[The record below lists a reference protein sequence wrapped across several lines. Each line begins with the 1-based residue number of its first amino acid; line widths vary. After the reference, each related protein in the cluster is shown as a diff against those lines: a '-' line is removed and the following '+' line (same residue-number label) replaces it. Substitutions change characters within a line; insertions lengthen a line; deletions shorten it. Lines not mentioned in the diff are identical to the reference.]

1 MMQSG
6 SNVDQSKRAVDV
18 ELGLPSTEPKVR
30 GAIEWNTEQ
39 LFGAAQEVGI
49 RHEGHLY
56 RLRRTKLGKLILT
69 K

>member
-1 MMQSG
+1 MPFGNKPYGLQRSP
-6 SNVDQSKRAVDV
+6 DV
-18 ELGLPSTEPKVR
+18 ESRTLVEAN
-30 GAIEWNTEQ
+30 GAAVVEWNTTQ
-39 LFGAAQEVGI
+39 LFGTAHEVGI

>member
-1 MMQSG
+1 MPSARKTDGLQSTL
-6 SNVDQSKRAVDV
+6 DV
-18 ELGLPSTEPKVR
+18 EPAASIEPKTG
-30 GAIEWNTEQ
+30 GAIEWNTTQ
-39 LFGAAQEVGI
+39 LFGAAHEVGI

>member
-1 MMQSG
+1 MQCASDVNRPQHG
-6 SNVDQSKRAVDV
+6 LDV
-18 ELGLPSTEPKVR
+18 EPAPSIEPKTGVVV
-30 GAIEWNTEQ
+30 EWNTSQ
-39 LFGAAQEVGI
+39 LFGTAREVGI

>member
-1 MMQSG
+1 MESG
-6 SNVDQSKRAVDV
+6 SGPSQRWNSAAPSIDEAASKDA
-18 ELGLPSTEPKVR
+18 P
-30 GAIEWNTEQ
+30 EWNSQQ
-39 LFGAAQEVGI
+39 LFGRAQEIGI

>member
-1 MMQSG
+1 MPS
-6 SNVDQSKRAVDV
+6 SNNGRVTRMSDWR
-18 ELGLPSTEPKVR
+18 LIEPKTAR
-30 GAIEWNTEQ
+30 SSGIATQ
-39 LFGAAQEVGI
+39 LFGRAHEVGI

>member
-1 MMQSG
+1 MDALQS
-6 SNVDQSKRAVDV
+6 SLDV
-18 ELGLPSTEPKVR
+18 ESAALVEPKTT
-30 GAIEWNTEQ
+30 GAIEWNTTQ
-39 LFGAAQEVGI
+39 LFGAAHEVGI

>member
-1 MMQSG
+1 MSSGDCQST
-6 SNVDQSKRAVDV
+6 RAASSDA
-18 ELGLPSTEPKVR
+18 P
-30 GAIEWNTEQ
+30 EWNSEQ
-39 LFGAAQEVGI
+39 LFGRAQEVGI

>member
-1 MMQSG
+1 MPSA
-6 SNVDQSKRAVDV
+6 NKVDGLQRGPNV
-18 ELGLPSTEPKVR
+18 ELATSIESKTA
-30 GAIEWNTEQ
+30 GAIEWNTTQ

>member
-1 MMQSG
+1 MPSANKMDRFQRSL
-6 SNVDQSKRAVDV
+6 DV
-18 ELGLPSTEPKVR
+18 ESAASIEPKTA
-30 GAIEWNTEQ
+30 GAIEWNTTQ
-39 LFGAAQEVGI
+39 LFGAAHEVGI

>member
-1 MMQSG
+1 MPFAHKPNGLQRSP
-6 SNVDQSKRAVDV
+6 DV
-18 ELGLPSTEPKVR
+18 ESLTAVESNAAGGVEWST
-30 GAIEWNTEQ
+30 TQ
-39 LFGAAQEVGI
+39 LFGAAHEVGI

>member
-1 MMQSG
+1 MPSP
-6 SNVDQSKRAVDV
+6 SKCDGQRSPDV
-18 ELGLPSTEPKVR
+18 GAATSIEPKTA
-30 GAIEWNTEQ
+30 GTIEWNTTQ
-39 LFGAAQEVGI
+39 LFGAAHEVGI

>member
-1 MMQSG
+1 MQSAAKTG
-6 SNVDQSKRAVDV
+6 SERELEDEQALPAAEQLSASK
-18 ELGLPSTEPKVR
+18 S
-30 GAIEWNTEQ
+30 EWNSEQ
-39 LFGAAQEVGI
+39 LFGRAQEVGI

>member
-1 MMQSG
+1 MESG
-6 SNVDQSKRAVDV
+6 TGASQRSTSAESSVGEATSKDA
-18 ELGLPSTEPKVR
+18 P
-30 GAIEWNTEQ
+30 EWNSEQ
-39 LFGAAQEVGI
+39 LFGRAQEIAI

>member
-1 MMQSG
+1 MQSA
-6 SNVDQSKRAVDV
+6 SKRTGRNATLDV
-18 ELGLPSTEPKVR
+18 ESAASVEPKTAVR
-30 GAIEWNTEQ
+30 IEWNTKQ
-39 LFGAAQEVGI
+39 LFGAAHEVGI

>member
-1 MMQSG
+1 MQSG
-6 SNVDQSKRAVDV
+6 GKVDRSQRGLDV
-18 ELGLPSTEPKVR
+18 EPVPPSIEPKTA

-39 LFGAAQEVGI
+39 LFGTAHEVSI

>member
-1 MMQSG
+1 MPPANKADRLQRSPDAESG
-6 SNVDQSKRAVDV
+6 TSI
-18 ELGLPSTEPKVR
+18 EPKTA
-30 GAIEWNTEQ
+30 GASEWNTTQ
-39 LFGAAQEVGI
+39 LFGAAHEVGI

>member
-1 MMQSG
+1 MPFANKPNGLQRSPDG
-6 SNVDQSKRAVDV
+6 ESPTSV
-18 ELGLPSTEPKVR
+18 EPNSAGGV
-30 GAIEWNTEQ
+30 EWNTTQ
-39 LFGAAQEVGI
+39 LFGAAHEVGI

>member
-1 MMQSG
+1 MQSA
-6 SNVDQSKRAVDV
+6 SHVDRSQSGFDV
-18 ELGLPSTEPKVR
+18 EPVLPPTKPKAR

-39 LFGAAQEVGI
+39 LFGTAHEVSI
-49 RHEGHLY
+49 RHEGYVY

>member
-1 MMQSG
+1 MDGLQRSL
-6 SNVDQSKRAVDV
+6 DV
-18 ELGLPSTEPKVR
+18 EPAASIEPKTAR
-30 GAIEWNTEQ
+30 AIEWNTTQ
-39 LFGAAQEVGI
+39 LFGGAHEVGI